1 MNNDEQFSIVVR
13 GIFHC
18 ALSFSSVKFGMI
30 SDPVER
36 ELDEEGR
43 SILGGPEE
51 RVSSESEEVYRVRW
65 ASVCSVRNKET
76 SSVSFFIS
84 SVFLTNLF
92 VNKEE

>member
-1 MNNDEQFSIVVR
+1 MNDDEQFSILVR
-13 GIFHC
+13 GVHC

-51 RVSSESEEVYRVRW
+51 RVSSESEEVYRERW
-65 ASVCSVRNKET
+65 ASVCSLRNKET
-76 SSVSFFIS
+76 SSLSFFIS
-84 SVFLTNLF
+84 SVFLTNLLT
-92 VNKEE
+92 NKEE

>member
-1 MNNDEQFSIVVR
+1 MNDDEQFSILVR
-13 GIFHC
+13 GVHC

-43 SILGGPEE
+43 SILDGPEE

-65 ASVCSVRNKET
+65 ASVCSVRNTET

>member
-1 MNNDEQFSIVVR
+1 MNDDEQFSILVR
-13 GIFHC
+13 GVHC

-43 SILGGPEE
+43 SILDGPEE

-65 ASVCSVRNKET
+65 ASVCSVRNTET

-92 VNKEE
+92 ANKEE